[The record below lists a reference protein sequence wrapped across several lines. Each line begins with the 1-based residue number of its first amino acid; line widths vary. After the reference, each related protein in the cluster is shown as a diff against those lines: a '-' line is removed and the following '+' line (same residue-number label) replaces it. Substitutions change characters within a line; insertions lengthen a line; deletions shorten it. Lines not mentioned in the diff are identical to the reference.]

1 MRPAFDSLAAG
12 FPQLIF
18 YLVMVGIIY
27 IGSILTYVRL
37 TPHKELELVDGGNVA
52 ASIHFSSLVISMALP
67 VASCLVNKS
76 SLFDVGLWTVFALI
90 FQLFLFRVTDSIIFR
105 AACPSGLN
113 KMKLRLQSFWPLSNS
128 LELSSFHLPSRVN
141 PCPSGQA
148 DFRQKKHSELCLIG
162 LSIAGCYLSS
172 SS

>member
-90 FQLFLFRVTDSIIFR
+90 LQLFLFRVTDSIIFR
-105 AACPSGLN
+105 GMPERIEQNEIAPAIVLAAFKLSGAIIL
-113 KMKLRLQSFWPLSNS
+113 SF
-128 LELSSFHLPSRVN
+128 
-141 PCPSGQA
+141 A
-148 DFRQKKHSELCLIG
+148 
-162 LSIAGCYLSS
+162 IAG
-172 SS
+172 